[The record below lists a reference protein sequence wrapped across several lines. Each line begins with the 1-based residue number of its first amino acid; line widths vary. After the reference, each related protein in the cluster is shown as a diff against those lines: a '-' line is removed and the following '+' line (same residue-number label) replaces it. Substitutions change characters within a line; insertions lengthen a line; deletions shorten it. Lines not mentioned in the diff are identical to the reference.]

1 MHTEVRT
8 TLPLNLIGDG
18 PNQFILEADLSSY
31 IYLFLA
37 SLFEVL
43 WVFFLGKSDGFA
55 RISPALVALFCMAL
69 SLLLLAQATKTLSM
83 AFAYAMW
90 VGLGIL
96 GTALVQHFIQD
107 QQLKP
112 LGWVCLLVITI
123 GLIGLQMSQSTPTT
137 LD

>member
-1 MHTEVRT
+1 M
-8 TLPLNLIGDG
+8 
-18 PNQFILEADLSSY
+18 SSY
-31 IYLFLA
+31 ISLFLA

-43 WVFFLGKSDGFA
+43 WVFFLDKSAGFT
-55 RISPALVALFCMAL
+55 RLSPVVVALSCMAL
-69 SLLLLAQATKTLSM
+69 SLFFLAQATKTLSM

-112 LGWVCLLVITI
+112 FGWVCLLVITI
-123 GLIGLQMSQSTPTT
+123 GLIGLQMSQSSPTP